1 MSGYLHT
8 VRLLLELRFSQSEF
22 VLKLDKIREHSVRFS
37 NSIVKRIV
45 IGGKRITGLYQSDGT
60 VILRFIYGNGI

>member
-22 VLKLDKIREHSVRFS
+22 ILKLDKIREHSVRFS
-37 NSIVKRIV
+37 KSIVERIL
-45 IGGKRITGLYQSDGT
+45 IGGKRITGLYQSDGA
-60 VILRFIYGNGI
+60 VILRFIYGDGI